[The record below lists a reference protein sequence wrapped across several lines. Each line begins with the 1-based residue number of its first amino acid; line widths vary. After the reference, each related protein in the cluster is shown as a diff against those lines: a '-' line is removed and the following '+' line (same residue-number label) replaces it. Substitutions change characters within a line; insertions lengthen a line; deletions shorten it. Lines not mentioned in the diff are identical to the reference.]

1 MSLWIDNDADFAQL
15 CRQAAQY
22 SRIALDT
29 EFIWSSTF
37 YPRLALIQ
45 LSWDREHCAL
55 IDPLTISDTTPLK
68 ALLENHNVR
77 KILHEAP
84 SDLPILRRWCGE
96 ALPTA
101 IFDTRLAAAF
111 CGLGLGCSLNKLL
124 TDLLQITLAK
134 SETRSDWLQRPLSDR
149 QLQYAAEDVMLL
161 PEVANHL
168 QCRIKDL
175 GNWDWFNEEMQMFS
189 HPDFY
194 QQEEPENCWRRIG
207 GSGSLDPRR
216 LAILR
221 ELAAWR
227 ETTAR
232 QLDKPR
238 PRILKDDQLL
248 AITNLQPD
256 EISDLRKIPEFW
268 PKNIHKYGEQIL
280 EAVKRGQMVPL
291 DECPSI
297 PEMNISLQVYRKRVS
312 RLQTLVKKRSE
323 ARSIDPAL
331 VAPRREISSIIQAAE
346 NRTWQ
351 QHPLMHGWRKE
362 LLGDT
367 FENLIKNNFRE

>member
-1 MSLWIDNDADFAQL
+1 MSLWIENNADFADL
-15 CRQAAQY
+15 CREAAQH
-22 SRIALDT
+22 SSIALDT

-55 IDPLTISDTTPLK
+55 IDPLAVSAATPLA
-68 ALLENHNVR
+68 ALLENRNIC

-84 SDLPILRRWCGE
+84 SDLPILRRWCGG
-96 ALPTA
+96 ALPTS

-124 TDLLQITLAK
+124 TELLQVTLDK

-149 QLQYAAEDVMLL
+149 QLQYAAEDVILL
-161 PEVANHL
+161 PELANL
-168 QCRIKDL
+168 LRSRIKDL
-175 GNWDWFNEEMQMFS
+175 GNQDWFEEEMQIFS
-189 HPDFY
+189 RPDFY
-194 QQEEPENCWRRIG
+194 QQDEPENCWRRISG
-207 GSGSLDPRR
+207 GGNFDPRR
-216 LAILR
+216 LAVLR

-227 ETTAR
+227 ERIAR
-232 QLDKPR
+232 DLDKPR

-248 AITNLQPD
+248 AIVNLQPD
-256 EISDLRKIPEFW
+256 KIADLRKIPQFW
-268 PKNIHKYGEQIL
+268 PKNIQKYGEQIL
-280 EAVKRGQMVPL
+280 EAVKRGRNVPL
-291 DECPSI
+291 DDCPAT
-297 PEMNISLQVYRKRVS
+297 PEMNISLQVFRKRVD
-312 RLQTLVKKRSE
+312 RLQALVKKRCE
-323 ARSIDPAL
+323 TRSIDPAL
-331 VAPRREISSIIQAAE
+331 TAPRRELSSIIQAAE

-351 QHPLMHGWRKE
+351 QHPLTHGWRKE